1 MVWSQQP
8 RCGKTEEAMNPIKS
22 ISPFSNCKFR
32 KALQISPTERS
43 IKEQNNINTV
53 KCPANLAVEK
63 LQLHILQA
71 SPRKLHCH
79 PSKKRRCIFGN
90 RSLLWS
96 CIYSNSTVMRSLH
109 VSIRSA
115 LRRKLTLSSNILLL
129 QDMLPF
135 SFFVPK
141 AAHALLSDEIK
152 FSSSMRGGQS
162 SIFDPW

>member
-1 MVWSQQP
+1 MAESCKDTFETKQIVLPIFPTLLFSPQFS
-8 RCGKTEEAMNPIKS
+8 PIK
-22 ISPFSNCKFR
+22 
-32 KALQISPTERS
+32 RS
-43 IKEQNNINTV
+43 IKEQNNINTI

-63 LQLHILQA
+63 LQLHIQQV

-90 RSLLWS
+90 WSLLWS

-129 QDMLPF
+129 QGMLPIF
-135 SFFVPK
+135 IFRPRP
-141 AAHALLSDEIK
+141 SDEIK
-152 FSSSMRGGQS
+152 FSSSLRGSRS